1 MRWYMKSGL
10 SLMDKLLNQWR
21 RLYSDYGQDD
31 VDFTKHEEKLQEAKT
46 RLANRAQE
54 LVRAAENLNRA
65 ALAAGFDPEGRL
77 H

>member
-1 MRWYMKSGL
+1 
-10 SLMDKLLNQWR
+10 MDKLLNQWR

-31 VDFTKHEEKLQEAKT
+31 VDFAPHERKLEEAKA
-46 RLANRAQE
+46 RLATETQR

-65 ALAAGFDPEGRL
+65 ALSAGFPEGSV

>member
-1 MRWYMKSGL
+1 
-10 SLMDKLLNQWR
+10 MDKLLNQWR
-21 RLYSDYGQDD
+21 RLYADDGSND
-31 VDFTKHEEKLQEAKT
+31 VDFTDREEKLQQAKA
-46 RLANRAQE
+46 RLASKAQE